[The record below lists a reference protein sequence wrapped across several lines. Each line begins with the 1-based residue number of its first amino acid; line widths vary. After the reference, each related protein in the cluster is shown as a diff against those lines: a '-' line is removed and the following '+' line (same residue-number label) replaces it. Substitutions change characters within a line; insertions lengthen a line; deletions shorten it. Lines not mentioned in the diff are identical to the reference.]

1 MNRPGKSPAE
11 PRRHRALVTRA
22 VKRTAAAASRVR
34 VPDPGVVVLIYH
46 RVGGGSGLELDVSVH
61 EFAEQMAW
69 LADRGGAATL
79 DDALD
84 TLADVDR
91 PTLDPVVVTFDD
103 GTEDFVDEAVPVLA
117 RYGIPATLYLATEF
131 VESRDHLPYGAPP
144 VSWAGLRDALSTG
157 LVTIGS
163 HTHTHSLLDRLPPE
177 DLARELDEP
186 SRLIERELGV
196 TPRHFAYPKALAPS
210 PAAEAAVRARF
221 RSAALAGTRPNPY
234 GATDVFRLARSPIQA
249 SDGMRWFR
257 VKAEGGMALE
267 DDFRRA
273 LNRVRYRRDAS

>member
-1 MNRPGKSPAE
+1 MNRPGESPAE
-11 PRRHRALVTRA
+11 PRRRRAIVSHA
-22 VKRTAAAASRVR
+22 VKRTAAVASRVR
-34 VPDPGVVVLIYH
+34 APSPGVVVLIYH

-61 EFAEQMAW
+61 RFAEQMAW
-69 LADRGGAATL
+69 LAERGGAMTL
-79 DDALD
+79 DDALAALD
-84 TLADVDR
+84 DVDR
-91 PTLDPVVVTFDD
+91 PPVDPVVVTFDD
-103 GTEDFVDEAVPVLA
+103 GTRDFVDEAVPVLA
-117 RYGIPATLYLATEF
+117 RYGIPATLYLSTAF
-131 VESRDHLPYGAPP
+131 VESGDLLPYGAPP
-144 VSWAGLRDALSTG
+144 TSWAGLRDAVSTG

-163 HTHTHSLLDRLPPE
+163 HTHTHSLLDRLPPQ

-186 SRLIERELGV
+186 SRLIERELEV

-257 VKAEGGMALE
+257 AKAEGGMALE

-273 LNRVRYRRDAS
+273 LNRIRYRGHAS